1 MRCFL
6 GEQRLRPRG
15 RENRWMPSMAPGSSS
30 GWTLVELMV
39 GLAIMMV
46 LSAVGI
52 RLIQHLS
59 FSQRTFSQQVQVQ
72 LEARRAFDQTMALIR
87 EGTDLVRPVLGE
99 TLPYLIFKDITNRVT
114 ILYLEPNDPLAQ
126 RLKVPVYRLLAYR
139 TDYSGAYNA
148 SNEKVLLESV
158 RSLTFTSLS
167 PNSVQVNATVVQD
180 RNEFQFLGHIG
191 MMNLGG
197 LH

>member
-1 MRCFL
+1 M
-6 GEQRLRPRG
+6 
-15 RENRWMPSMAPGSSS
+15 
-30 GWTLVELMV
+30 
-39 GLAIMMV
+39 GLAIMMI
-46 LSAVGI
+46 LGAVGV

-59 FSQRTFSQQVQVQ
+59 LSQRTFSQQVQLQ

-158 RSLTFTSLS
+158 RSLSFTSLS
-167 PNSVQVNATVVQD
+167 PNSVQVNVTVVQD

-191 MMNLGG
+191 LMNLGG
-197 LH
+197 LR